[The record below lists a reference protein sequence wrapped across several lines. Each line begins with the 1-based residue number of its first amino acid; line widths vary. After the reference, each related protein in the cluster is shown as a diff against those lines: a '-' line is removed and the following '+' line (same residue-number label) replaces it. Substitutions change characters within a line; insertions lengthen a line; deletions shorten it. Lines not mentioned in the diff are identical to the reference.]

1 MDKVFL
7 LMIVIGFMFLCSC
20 GGVGSVVGIVENFD
34 NTSLFTYTSL
44 CQDTYASNMDELL
57 NANRKN
63 QFQGYTS
70 HPYLDKIRFV
80 QTDVPIPVNADFFIY
95 LTNNGKY

>member
-1 MDKVFL
+1 MNKVFL
-7 LMIVIGFMFLCSC
+7 LIIVTGFLLMCSC
-20 GGVGSVVGIVENFD
+20 KSMIENFD
-34 NTSLFTYTSL
+34 NTSLFTYTTL

-57 NANRKN
+57 KATRKN

-70 HPYLDKIRFV
+70 HPYLDKTRSV
-80 QTDVPIPVNADFFIY
+80 QTDIPIPVNADFFIY

>member
-20 GGVGSVVGIVENFD
+20 GGVVENFD
-34 NTSLFTYTSL
+34 NTTLFTYTSL

-70 HPYLDKIRFV
+70 HPYLDKTRFV

>member
-1 MDKVFL
+1 MEKVFL
-7 LMIVIGFMFLCSC
+7 LIIAMGFLLFCSC
-20 GGVGSVVGIVENFD
+20 KRKIENFD
-34 NTSLFTYTSL
+34 NTSLFTYTTL

-57 NANRKN
+57 NATRKN

-70 HPYLDKIRFV
+70 HPYLDKTRFV
-80 QTDVPIPVNADFFIY
+80 QTDIPIPVNADFFIY

>member
-7 LMIVIGFMFLCSC
+7 LMIVVGFMFLCSC
-20 GGVGSVVGIVENFD
+20 GNVGGNVVENFD

-70 HPYLDKIRFV
+70 HPYLDKTRFV
-80 QTDVPIPVNADFFIY
+80 QTDVPIPVNADFF
-95 LTNNGKY
+95 LSN